1 MRTKLLILG
10 VGVLA
15 FGLTACSESTDSMT
29 GPELTATSDAAN
41 ERTPATDVG
50 EVLDGR
56 SSIPTI
62 AGIAASNPDF
72 SILVAAL
79 DAAGLVE
86 TFDGRRHFT
95 VFAPTNDAFVALLGD
110 LGLTAEELL
119 ADTDLL
125 TAVLQFHVTRG
136 DRNST
141 SVLAAGQVRMLNGQF
156 AYTSVQGGAPFIENA
171 QITGPDIRAS
181 NGIIHVID
189 AVLLP

>member
-1 MRTKLLILG
+1 MRTKLLTLG
-10 VGVLA
+10 VGLLA
-15 FGLTACSESTDSMT
+15 FGLTACTDSTDSIS
-29 GPELTATSDAAN
+29 GPEATADAAI
-41 ERTPATDVG
+41 ETASATDV
-50 EVLDGR
+50 EETLDGR
-56 SSIPTI
+56 SSAPTI

-156 AYTSVQGGAPFIENA
+156 ASTSVQGGTPFIENA
-171 QITGPDIRAS
+171 QITTPDIRAS
-181 NGIIHVID
+181 NGVIHVID
-189 AVLLP
+189 TVLLP